1 MRGLNRKKEA
11 IGRNCEI
18 AFLSFEVARNL
29 SKYKS
34 RGENHT
40 NINISNLT
48 LFKYVHTK
56 KITINNI
63 DKSLLDTLVVG
74 TDEGCALK
82 RFSNDG

>member
-1 MRGLNRKKEA
+1 MRELNRKEEA

-18 AFLSFEVARNL
+18 TFLSFEVAKDL

-34 RGENHT
+34 RGGNHT

-56 KITINNI
+56 KITTNNI
-63 DKSLLDTLVVG
+63 DKSFLG
-74 TDEGCALK
+74 QFGAGH
-82 RFSNDG
+82 R